1 MICSSNEFW
10 YDGTTCC
17 SCTRSTLGGAHVTE
31 SILRVTDPGML
42 QEAFDIR
49 RQVFV
54 TEQKIPEDIEL
65 DQHDHSP
72 NTIHMLARDSSG
84 TAVGAA
90 RLRPS
95 YGDAV
100 RDGGGDKGRVGDAD
114 AVGNETGVAGSD
126 GGSVGDRVAK
136 VERVAVA
143 LSHRGTG
150 LGRLLMENIEGQAVL
165 AGFRDI
171 RLNAQIGARGFY
183 ERLGYEPIGSTFYEA
198 GIEHIAMGKR
208 LS

>member
-1 MICSSNEFW
+1 MICSSDVFW

-17 SCTRSTLGGAHVTE
+17 SSTRSPLGGAHVTE
-31 SILRVTDPGML
+31 SIIRITDPSML
-42 QEAFDIR
+42 QEAFYIR

-54 TEQKIPEDIEL
+54 AEQQIPEDMEL

-84 TAVGAA
+84 IAVGAA
-90 RLRPS
+90 RLRPY

-100 RDGGGDKGRVGDAD
+100 GD
-114 AVGNETGVAGSD
+114 ETREAGSD

-150 LGRLLMENIEGQAVL
+150 LGRLLMENIEGQAVR